1 MRDSEIKKLLIMKGV
16 FSMHKSKVTPEQRIA
31 AVKAYLA
38 SKGSYRTI
46 ADRYGFSYGCLE
58 EWVKRY
64 KENGVL
70 AFQEQEHNTVYSQEL
85 KTKAVE
91 DYLSGAGSQQVIAAK
106 YGLRS
111 KNQLQHWIKKYNSCI
126 DFGHKM
132 SGGSRMK
139 KARKVTYEERIAIVK
154 ECLENG
160 SNYGETAI
168 KYNVSYQQAYTWVKK
183 FTELGE
189 SGLEDR
195 RGRRT
200 ETQEARTE
208 LEEMKIKMAKLE
220 HELYITR
227 MERDLLKKVDEI
239 ERRDVFRK

>member
-1 MRDSEIKKLLIMKGV
+1 
-16 FSMHKSKVTPEQRIA
+16 MHKSKVTPEQRIT

-38 SKGSYRTI
+38 GKGSYRTI
-46 ADRYGFSYGCLE
+46 ANRFGVNHACLE
-58 EWVKRY
+58 EWVKQY
-64 KENGVL
+64 KENGVW
-70 AFQEQEHNTVYSQEL
+70 AFQVQDHNTVYSQEL

-91 DYLSGAGSQQVIAAK
+91 DYLSGAGSYQVIAAK

-111 KNQLQHWIKKYNSCI
+111 KNQLQQWVKRYNSGI

-139 KARKVTYEERIAIVK
+139 KAQKVTYEERIAIVK

-160 SNYGETAI
+160 SNYSETAI

-189 SGLEDR
+189 AGLEDR
-195 RGRRT
+195 RGKRT

-239 ERRDVFRK
+239 ERRDAFRK

>member
-1 MRDSEIKKLLIMKGV
+1 MKGA
-16 FSMHKSKVTPEQRIA
+16 FSMHKSKVTPEQKIA

-38 SKGSYRTI
+38 GKGSYRTI
-46 ADRYGFSYGCLE
+46 ADSYGSSYGCLE

-70 AFQEQEHNTVYSQEL
+70 AFQEQEHNTVYSHEL
-85 KTKAVE
+85 KAKAVE
-91 DYLSGAGSQQVIAAK
+91 DYLSGAGSLKLIAAK

-111 KNQLQHWIKKYNSCI
+111 KSQLQHWIKMYNSGI

-160 SNYGETAI
+160 SNYGETAV
-168 KYNVSYQQAYTWVKK
+168 KYSVSYQQAYTWVKK

>member
-1 MRDSEIKKLLIMKGV
+1 
-16 FSMHKSKVTPEQRIA
+16 
-31 AVKAYLA
+31 
-38 SKGSYRTI
+38 
-46 ADRYGFSYGCLE
+46 
-58 EWVKRY
+58 
-64 KENGVL
+64 
-70 AFQEQEHNTVYSQEL
+70 
-85 KTKAVE
+85 
-91 DYLSGAGSQQVIAAK
+91 
-106 YGLRS
+106 
-111 KNQLQHWIKKYNSCI
+111 
-126 DFGHKM
+126 M
-132 SGGSRMK
+132 SGGSRMN

-195 RGRRT
+195 RGRRI

-220 HELYITR
+220 HELYIAR

>member
-1 MRDSEIKKLLIMKGV
+1 MKGV
-16 FSMHKSKVTPEQRIA
+16 FSMHKSKLTPEQRIG

-46 ADRYGFSYGCLE
+46 AARYGFSYGCLE